1 MARKYR
7 SNQITFKIDGFTPTT
22 LPSARLAQYLLDLN
36 ALIGSGTKVH
46 FQSLRKGSAQIVQWA
61 EAKALPVI
69 RKRLVAAK
77 VEKPKRA
84 PELTEAYE
92 RINQHLVEDNS
103 AGTLRIGS
111 EKVLDFPGK
120 QIELRQIIGP
130 VTQEES
136 LDGQLVRIGG
146 IDATV
151 PVHLREG
158 DNLHYCTANVDVARQ
173 LGPYLFRQT
182 IRVFGTAYW
191 YRHPNG
197 QWKMDHFR
205 VNTFQPLTDVTL
217 HEATQRLRSIPH
229 DDWDDDA
236 IKKFKLRE
244 GG

>member
-7 SNQITFKIDGFTPTT
+7 NNQITFKIDGFTPAT

-36 ALIGSGTKVH
+36 ALLGSGTKVH

-69 RKRLVAAK
+69 RQRAFAAQT
-77 VEKPKRA
+77 EKPKRA
-84 PELTEAYE
+84 LELTEAYE
-92 RINQHLVEDNS
+92 RLNQHLVEDNS
-103 AGTLRIGS
+103 AATLRIGR

-120 QIELRQIIGP
+120 RTELREIIGP
-130 VTQEES
+130 ITQSEY

-158 DNLHYCTANVDVARQ
+158 DDFHFCTANIEIAKK
-173 LGPYLFRQT
+173 LAPYLYGQT
-182 IRVFGTAYW
+182 IRVFGIAYW
-191 YRHPNG
+191 YRHPKG
-197 QWKMDHFR
+197 QWKLDHFR
-205 VNTFQPLTDVTL
+205 VENFQPLEDISIR
-217 HEATQRLRSIPH
+217 EATERLRSVPH
-229 DDWDDDA
+229 DDWDET
-236 IKKFKLRE
+236 ISGKIKLRE